1 FIFFFQEED
10 GIRDAKESRGLGDVL
25 EETALDIRV
34 RSVENGVEKMVS
46 ERRYHHCDDKYF
58 GVDNVINC

>member
-1 FIFFFQEED
+1 MT
-10 GIRDAKESRGLGDVL
+10 RVSRSLVVSTDR
-25 EETALDIRV
+25 TLDIRV